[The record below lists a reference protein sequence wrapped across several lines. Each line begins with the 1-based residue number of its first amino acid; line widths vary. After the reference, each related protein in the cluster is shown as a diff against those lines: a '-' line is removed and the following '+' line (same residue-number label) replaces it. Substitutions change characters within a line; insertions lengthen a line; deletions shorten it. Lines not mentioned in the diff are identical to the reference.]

1 MKILWLTAVAVSAL
15 IFAGLLVIQTPQ
27 VQTFLAG
34 KILEKLSEN
43 IDADIRF
50 ERIHIKPFNTL
61 ILKNAEI
68 LDKNPYQGASDTLF
82 KAEYVIARFTLRGL
96 TEDEGLHI
104 GRAYI
109 RNARM
114 DMVIEEDM
122 TNLERIFKIT
132 KHHEEKK
139 PQGNVFD
146 IRKVHIE
153 NLAFSMKNFRS
164 GGAEASGNSIDWKN
178 LDVTD
183 INIEARNIKLSD
195 RLMSGTV
202 DNMSFREK
210 SGFVCRLLSGSAT
223 VGHGACKITGIR
235 IKDSA
240 SDLDI
245 PSFNML
251 YTYTGDFKD
260 FVNKVNINATLAPS
274 ILDLSTLSYFI
285 PGLEG
290 NTLKISVKETVAHG
304 TVSDLRI
311 NRFIAEAQEGQ
322 IVAVIDGTLKGLP
335 ETSDLVTGIN
345 IEELRF
351 NTTAAES
358 LLKSFSAKKSPDI
371 SKYANGTDF
380 IFSGKISGPISSV
393 KAEGS
398 LSSSIGNAAAR
409 LEIAGLSKKNSD
421 ISVSGN
427 LKTDNLDIRAAIG
440 SGPIHQCSLDT
451 DFSALFDKD
460 GPKVDIESLIINRL
474 NLNKYDYSKIA
485 GTGTLKN
492 NTFDGKIICNDPNL
506 NFMFQGIFTLSP
518 KTRNSL
524 YRFYANVGYAD
535 LHAINVDKRGMSR
548 IRFQTTANFNKIR
561 HGDMLGNINI
571 GGLVLEN
578 EHEKYD
584 IGDINISSHSSDD
597 LYRMNLTSSLASGS
611 FTGSGS
617 LSDFIK
623 DFQSVTIK
631 RELPAIFSNT
641 TSTMAG
647 RKYNLNFNF
656 HNSMDL
662 LSFVLPGLYIA
673 ENTNFTAS
681 IDTSGTM
688 QGKLKSQRIAF
699 REQFLKDVTL
709 EFNNMNGNISGE
721 LKSETINAAS
731 LKLKNN
737 NLRLFAKEN
746 HLGFGFT
753 YDNEDEL
760 HNRGEIYLLC
770 DLDRTVYNRLDYTV
784 TLLPSRIYLNSKEW
798 SILPSEI
805 NLCGKDLSI
814 KDMQFR
820 SGDET
825 IRINGGISATAKDTL
840 SLELSRF
847 DISAITPLLGKD
859 LALAG
864 AATGKA
870 RLISD
875 GKDKKLL
882 LEYLCDS
889 ASLSGTQ
896 LGTVR
901 LGSKW
906 DETYKRFNILLNNS
920 LNGKSSFDI
929 RGYYS
934 TKSKRINADAILDKL
949 DIAFVAPFLESIF
962 SESSGHISG
971 KFSVQGPPSRLDIQ
985 STGARFDD
993 AVLKIAFTNVP
1004 YTINGGFHIDSKG
1017 VYFDSISLKDRKGN
1031 SGTVTGEINYD
1042 YFKNINFNTYI
1053 NAERIE
1059 CIDIAEKPGEIF
1071 YGNLNATAG
1080 ISLTGPLNAL
1090 KMNVDATTTGAGQLH
1105 VPISS
1110 SAKSN
1115 TSNLLTF
1122 KEVRKIIEV
1131 DPYELMVSRLKKKEK
1146 IKGDF
1151 EIKLKVAA
1159 TPSVE
1164 AFVEIDK
1171 ASGNVL
1177 SGHGSGIIDLD
1188 IQPSRQVF
1196 NINGDYTLSGGNYK
1210 FVAIGLA
1217 KDFSIKEGSSIRF
1230 NGDIMESSLNIDA
1243 IYKTKTSLATLIA
1256 DTTSVSSRRVVE
1268 CGIKITDKI
1277 TNPRLKFSINV
1288 PDIDPTVKSRVENA
1302 LSTDDKVQKQF
1313 LSLLMSNS
1321 FLPDEQSGI
1330 VNNSSLLT
1338 SSVSEIMS
1346 NQLNNIFQKL
1356 NIPLDLGLNYQAN
1369 ERGNDI
1375 FDVAVSTQLFNNRVI
1390 VNGNI
1395 GNRQYSTGGTNSDV
1409 VGDID
1414 IEIKLDR
1421 PGALRLNLFSHS
1433 ADQYTNYLD
1442 NSQRNGIGL
1451 TYQQEFNSFKEFFR
1465 KLFSG
1470 RKKKEAMQREAEKAM
1485 LNEEK
1490 VSIKVEKK
1498 IEENGSK

>member
-1 MKILWLTAVAVSAL
+1 MAVSAL

-27 VQTFLAG
+27 VQTFIAG
-34 KILEKLSEN
+34 KVLEKISGS
-43 IDADIRF
+43 IDAEIKF
-50 ERIHIKPFNTL
+50 ERIHVKPFNTL
-61 ILKNAEI
+61 ILKNIEVI
-68 LDKNPYQGASDTLF
+68 DKAPYQEASNTLF
-82 KAEYVIARFTLRGL
+82 KAEYLIARFTLRGL
-96 TEDEGLHI
+96 ADDEGLHI

-114 DMVIEEDM
+114 DLVIEEDM
-122 TNLERIFKIT
+122 TNLERMFKIT
-132 KHHEEKK
+132 KHQGGKK

-164 GGAEASGNSIDWKN
+164 GTAETKGNGIDWKD
-178 LDVTD
+178 LEVTD
-183 INIEARNIKLSD
+183 INIEARHIKLSD
-195 RLMSGTV
+195 RVMSGTL
-202 DNMSFREK
+202 DNMSFKEK
-210 SGFVCRLLSGSAT
+210 SGFVCRSLSGST
-223 VGHGACKITGIR
+223 SVGHGACRISDVK
-235 IKDSA
+235 IKDSS
-240 SDLDI
+240 SDLNI
-245 PSFNML
+245 PSFDML
-251 YTYTGDFKD
+251 YSGTEDFKD
-260 FVNKVNINATLAPS
+260 FVNKIRINATLTS
-274 ILDLSTLSYFI
+274 SVLDQSTLSYFV
-285 PGLEG
+285 PGLE
-290 NTLKISVKETVAHG
+290 KKSFKVHIRETAAHG

-311 NRFIAEAQEGQ
+311 SRFSAQAQDGQ
-322 IVAVIDGTLKGLP
+322 IGISIDGTLKGLP
-335 ETSDLVTGIN
+335 ETGNIVTDIN
-345 IEELRF
+345 IGELRF
-351 NTTAAES
+351 NTRAAES
-358 LLKSFSAKKSPDI
+358 LLKNFAKNNPPHISRYAPGEQLQFAGNVCGPLKSL
-371 SKYANGTDF
+371 
-380 IFSGKISGPISSV
+380 
-393 KAEGS
+393 KAEGRLVS
-398 LSSSIGNAAAR
+398 NIGKATAKV
-409 LEIAGLSKKNSD
+409 IISGLGMKKNGT
-421 ISVSGN
+421 SVSGN
-427 LKTDNLDIRAAIG
+427 LKTENLDVGAIVVSDIIR
-440 SGPIHQCSLDT
+440 QCTLNSE
-451 DFSALFDKD
+451 FSAKFDKE
-460 GPKVDIESLIINRL
+460 GPTIDIKELVIDRL
-474 NLNKYDYSKIA
+474 NINKYDYSKIA
-485 GTGTLKN
+485 GAGTLKN

-506 NFMFQGIFTLSP
+506 NFMLQGIFTLSP
-518 KTRNSL
+518 KTKNAL
-524 YRFYANVGYAD
+524 YRFYANIGYAD
-535 LHAINVDKRGMSR
+535 LYAMNLDKRGMSR

-561 HGDMLGNINI
+561 KGDMLGNINI
-571 GGLVLEN
+571 EGLVLEN
-578 EHEKYD
+578 EHEKYN
-584 IGDINISSHSSDD
+584 IGDISVSSHSSDD
-597 LYRMNLTSSLASGS
+597 LYRMNISSSFASGT
-611 FTGSGS
+611 FAGSGS
-617 LSDFIK
+617 VSDFIK
-623 DFQSVTIK
+623 DSQEITLK
-631 RELPAIFSNT
+631 RELPALFKKSGNAW
-641 TSTMAG
+641 SG

-656 HNSMDL
+656 HDSMDI

-673 ENTNFTAS
+673 ENTTLTAQ
-681 IDTSGTM
+681 IDTSGIM
-688 QGKLKSQRIAF
+688 QGRMKSQRIAF

-709 EFNNMNGNISGE
+709 DFNNKNGNITGD

-737 NLRLFAKEN
+737 SLRLFAKEN
-746 HLGFGFT
+746 HIGIGFS

-760 HNRGEIYLLC
+760 HNRGEVYMLC
-770 DLDRTVYNRLDYTV
+770 DLERNTYGVNYKI
-784 TLLPSRIYLNSKEW
+784 TLLPSRIYLNTREW
-798 SILPSEI
+798 SILPAEI
-805 NLCGKDLSI
+805 NLLGKNINVKDL
-814 KDMQFR
+814 QFR
-820 SGDET
+820 SGDEN
-825 IRINGGISATAKDTL
+825 IRLYGGISDTAKDTL

-847 DISAITPLLGKD
+847 DISAINPLLGKD

-875 GKDKKLL
+875 GQEKKLL

-889 ASLSGTQ
+889 TSISGTQ

-906 DETYKRFNILLNNS
+906 DETYKRFNILMNNS

-934 TKSKRINADAILDKL
+934 TKSKHINADATLNKL
-949 DIAFVAPFLESIF
+949 DIAFAAPFLETIF

-971 KFSVQGPPSRLDIQ
+971 KFSAQGPPSRLDIQ
-985 STGARFDD
+985 STDARFDD

-1004 YTINGGFHIDSKG
+1004 YTVNGGFHIDSKG

-1042 YFKNINFNTYI
+1042 YFKNIKFNTRI
-1053 NAERIE
+1053 NVERIE
-1059 CIDIAEKPGEIF
+1059 CLDIAEKPGEIF

-1090 KMNVDATTTGAGQLH
+1090 KMNIDATTTGAGQLH

-1122 KEVRKIIEV
+1122 KSEKKEVEI
-1131 DPYELMVSRLKKKEK
+1131 DPYERMVSKLKKKEK
-1146 IKGDF
+1146 VKGDF

-1188 IQPSRQVF
+1188 IQPSKQVF

-1217 KDFSIKEGSSIRF
+1217 KDFSIKEGSSVRF
-1230 NGDIMESSLNIDA
+1230 NGNIMESTLNIDA

-1277 TNPRLKFSINV
+1277 TNPRLQFSINV
-1288 PDIDPTVKSRVENA
+1288 PDIDPTVKSRVESA

-1395 GNRQYSTGGTNSDV
+1395 GNRQYSTGRANSDV

-1490 VSIKVEKK
+1490 VSVKVEKK
-1498 IEENGSK
+1498 VKKNGKD

>member
-1 MKILWLTAVAVSAL
+1 MAVSAL
-15 IFAGLLVIQTPQ
+15 VFAGLLVIQTPQ
-27 VQTFLAG
+27 VQTFISG
-34 KILEKLSEN
+34 KVLEKISRN
-43 IDADIRF
+43 IDAKIKF

-61 ILKNAEI
+61 ILKNIEI
-68 LDKNPYQGASDTLF
+68 ADKAPHDGASNTLF
-82 KAEYVIARFTLRGL
+82 KAEYVIARFTLLGL
-96 TEDEGLHI
+96 ADDEGLHI
-104 GRAYI
+104 SRAYI
-109 RNARM
+109 KNARM
-114 DMVIEEDM
+114 DLVIEEDM
-122 TNLERIFKIT
+122 TNLERMFNIT
-132 KHHEEKK
+132 KHQGEKK

-164 GGAEASGNSIDWKN
+164 GMTVTKGGGIDWKD
-178 LDVTD
+178 LEVTD
-183 INIEARNIKLSD
+183 INIEARRIKLSD
-195 RLMSGTV
+195 RVMSGTL
-202 DNMSFREK
+202 DNMSFKEK
-210 SGFVCRLLSGSAT
+210 SGFVCRSLSGST
-223 VGHGACKITGIR
+223 SVGHGICKISDVR
-235 IKDSA
+235 IKDSS
-240 SDLDI
+240 SDLNI
-245 PSFNML
+245 PSFDML
-251 YTYTGDFKD
+251 YTGTEDFKD
-260 FVNKVNINATLAPS
+260 FVNKIRINATLKSS
-274 ILDLSTLSYFI
+274 ILDQATLSYFV
-285 PGLEG
+285 PGLERK
-290 NTLKISVKETVAHG
+290 TFRVSIQETVAHG

-311 NRFIAEAQEGQ
+311 NKFIAAALDEQ
-322 IVAVIDGTLKGLP
+322 IGISIDGTLKGLP
-335 ETSDLVTGIN
+335 ETGLLSTDLKIR
-345 IEELRF
+345 ELKF
-351 NTTAAES
+351 NTEAAES
-358 LLKSFSAKKSPDI
+358 LLKNFAKNNPPLI
-371 SKYANGTDF
+371 SRYAPGEQL
-380 IFSGKISGPISSV
+380 IFSGKVQGPLKSI
-393 KAEGS
+393 KTEGS
-398 LSSSIGNAAAR
+398 LISNIGKATAKLKISGLGIKKSGTSI
-409 LEIAGLSKKNSD
+409 
-421 ISVSGN
+421 SGN
-427 LKTDNLDIRAAIG
+427 IKTENLDIGAIVG
-440 SGPIHQCSLDT
+440 SDIIRQCTLNS
-451 DFSALFDKD
+451 DFSANFDNN
-460 GPKVDIESLIINRL
+460 GPAIDIKALVIDRL
-474 NLNKYDYSKIA
+474 NVNKYDYSRIA
-485 GTGTLKN
+485 GAGTLKN

-506 NFMFQGIFTLSP
+506 NFMLQGIFTLSP
-518 KTRNSL
+518 KTKNAL
-524 YRFYANVGYAD
+524 YRFYANIGYAD
-535 LHAINVDKRGMSR
+535 LNAMNLDKRGMSR
-548 IRFQTTANFNKIR
+548 VRFQTTANFNKIR
-561 HGDMLGNINI
+561 KGDMLGNINI
-571 GGLVLEN
+571 EGLVLEN
-578 EHEKYD
+578 EHEKYN
-584 IGDINISSHSSDD
+584 IGDISASSHSSND
-597 LYRMNLTSSLASGS
+597 LYRMNVSSSFASGT

-617 LSDFIK
+617 VSDFIK
-623 DFQSVTIK
+623 DFQEITLK
-631 RELPAIFSNT
+631 RELPALFKKHGNEWS
-641 TSTMAG
+641 G
-647 RKYNLNFNF
+647 RKYSLNFNF

-662 LSFVLPGLYIA
+662 LSFFLPGLYIA
-673 ENTNFTAS
+673 ENTTLTAQ
-681 IDTSGTM
+681 IDTSGIM
-688 QGKLKSQRIAF
+688 QGRMKSQRIAF
-699 REQFLKDVTL
+699 REQFLKDITL
-709 EFNNMNGNISGE
+709 DFSNKNGSITGN
-721 LKSETINAAS
+721 LKSETINAVS
-731 LKLKNN
+731 LKLKNS

-746 HLGFGFT
+746 HVGVGFS

-760 HNRGEIYLLC
+760 NNRGEVYMLC
-770 DLDRTVYNRLDYTV
+770 DLERSGYERVNYNV
-784 TLLPSRIYLNSKEW
+784 TLLPSRIYLNTREW
-798 SILPSEI
+798 SILPAEI
-805 NLCGKDLSI
+805 SLSGKDINI
-814 KDMQFR
+814 KGLQFR
-820 SGDET
+820 SGDEN
-825 IRINGGISATAKDTL
+825 IRLTGGISSTAKDTL

-847 DISAITPLLGKD
+847 DISAINPLLGKD

-889 ASLSGTQ
+889 ASISGTQ

-901 LGSKW
+901 IGSKW
-906 DETYKRFNILLNNS
+906 DEIYKRFNILMNNS

-934 TKSKRINADAILDKL
+934 TRSKRINAEATLNKF
-949 DIAFVAPFLESIF
+949 DISFVAPFLESVF
-962 SESSGHISG
+962 SKSSGYISG
-971 KFSVQGPPSRLDIQ
+971 KFSAQGPPSRLNIE
-985 STGARFDD
+985 STDARFDD

-1031 SGTVTGEINYD
+1031 SGSVTGEINYD
-1042 YFKNINFNTYI
+1042 YFKNINFNTHI

-1059 CIDIAEKPGEIF
+1059 CLDIDEKPGEIF
-1071 YGNLNATAG
+1071 YGKLNATAG
-1080 ISLTGPLNAL
+1080 IALTGPLNAL
-1090 KMNVDATTTGAGQLH
+1090 KMNIDATTTGAGQLH
-1105 VPISS
+1105 VPIAS

-1122 KEVRKIIEV
+1122 KSEKKEVEI
-1131 DPYELMVSRLKKKEK
+1131 DPYELMVSKLKKKEK
-1146 IKGDF
+1146 VKGDF

-1217 KDFSIKEGSSIRF
+1217 KDFSIKEGSSVRF
-1230 NGDIMESSLNIDA
+1230 NGNIMESTLNIDA

-1277 TNPRLKFSINV
+1277 TNPRLQFSINV
-1288 PDIDPTVKSRVENA
+1288 PDIDPTVKSRVESA

-1395 GNRQYSTGGTNSDV
+1395 GNRQYSTGRANSDV

-1414 IEIKLDR
+1414 IEIKLDK

-1490 VSIKVEKK
+1490 ISVKVEKK
-1498 IEENGSK
+1498 IEENGKN